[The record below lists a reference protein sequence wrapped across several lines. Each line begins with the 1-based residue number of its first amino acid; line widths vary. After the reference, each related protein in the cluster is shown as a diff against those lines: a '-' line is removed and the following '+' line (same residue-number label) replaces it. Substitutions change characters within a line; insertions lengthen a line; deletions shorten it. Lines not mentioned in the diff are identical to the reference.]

1 MALRTNGPM
10 AGFRWLGRGINLGR
24 RNAKAVFGGAAF
36 VLLLAILPSLVTL
49 PLQLGNAAAGE
60 ASTTSLLLVMCIS
73 LAAGLLLMPA
83 YVGYVR
89 VIDAA
94 ERGIPTRARDVF
106 APYRQGELWHL
117 VGYGAAMF
125 AVYAVILGGILAT
138 VGRGLAGWY
147 MQVLSASQTAHPALG
162 TLPEL
167 PSGIGLTVLLLI
179 VAGLWLTGVYAIS
192 LGQVALRNR
201 GIGSALSDG
210 LVGGLKNMLPLVAF
224 AVGFVFAWIA
234 LGLVVGVA
242 AAVAVLLAK
251 LVGMWLVVAVAIPLY
266 VGLLLMLIVVM
277 FGTMYH
283 LWRDVC
289 DDGDAPGMAQ
299 AIAA

>member
-1 MALRTNGPM
+1 MALRTNGPL
-10 AGFRWLGRGINLGR
+10 AGFGWLARGINLGR

-36 VLLLAILPSLVTL
+36 VLLVAMLPSLVTL
-49 PLQLGNAAAGE
+49 PLQLGGTAAG
-60 ASTTSLLLVMCIS
+60 ASPTTNLLLVMGVS

-94 ERGIPTRARDVF
+94 ERGHPTRARDVF

-125 AVYAVILGGILAT
+125 AVYAVLLGGILAT

-147 MQVLSASQTAHPALG
+147 MDVLSTQATHAPLPA
-162 TLPEL
+162 L
-167 PSGIGLTVLLLI
+167 PSGIGLAVLLLI
-179 VAGLWLTGVYAIS
+179 VAALWLTGVYAIS
-192 LGQVALRNR
+192 LGQVALRGR
-201 GIGSALSDG
+201 SVGGALADG
-210 LVGGLKNMLPLVAF
+210 LVGGLKNLLPLVGFAIAF
-224 AVGFVFAWIA
+224 VLAWIA
-234 LGLVVGVA
+234 LALVVGVA
-242 AAVAVLLAK
+242 MALVMLLGK
-251 LVGMWLVVAVAIPLY
+251 LVGAWLMILLAIPLY
-266 VGLLLMLIVVM
+266 ITLVLVLVVVL
-277 FGTMYH
+277 FGAMYH

-289 DDGDAPGMAQ
+289 DDGDAPAMTQ